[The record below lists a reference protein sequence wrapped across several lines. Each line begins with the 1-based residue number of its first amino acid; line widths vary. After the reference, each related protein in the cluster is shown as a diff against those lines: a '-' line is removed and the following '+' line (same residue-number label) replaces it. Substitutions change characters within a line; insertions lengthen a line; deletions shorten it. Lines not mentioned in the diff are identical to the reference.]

1 MSSKAWLFVPG
12 DSGRKIEKAFGTA
25 AQVIILDLEDGVAP
39 AAKSQARDT
48 ILTTW
53 GSLPQETRDAKKVV
67 LRCNA
72 VGSPEFS
79 ADLDLART
87 LAIDTLMVP
96 KCEGARDV
104 EAVLRVL
111 PEVTIVPLIESAR
124 GVVRLE
130 EIVRAAKNIRRV
142 AFGAVDFAL
151 DLDVDWTREG
161 DERRFA
167 MGQLVLL
174 SRALDLDP
182 PLGAVFPV
190 TDDRDAFL
198 ADVRREKRLGF
209 SGKMTIHPR
218 QIEWYF
224 EANHMTP
231 EERAWSR
238 KAVEAFEAAGS
249 GAIQVDGRLV
259 DLPVYL
265 NARRRL
271 RWQASD
277 GPK

>member
-1 MSSKAWLFVPG
+1 MSSDAWLFVPG

-25 AQVIILDLEDGVAP
+25 AGVIILDLEDGVAP
-39 AAKSQARDT
+39 AAKSQARET
-48 ILTTW
+48 VLTVL
-53 GSLPQETRDAKKVV
+53 GQLSEETRAAKKLV

-72 VGSPEFS
+72 ADSPFFS
-79 ADLDLART
+79 EDLELAAR
-87 LAIDTLMVP
+87 LNVDALMVP
-96 KCEGARDV
+96 KCEGARDIK
-104 EAVLRVL
+104 AVLQVL
-111 PEVTIVPLIESAR
+111 PEMTIVPLIESAR
-124 GVVRLE
+124 GVVCLE
-130 EIVRAAKNIRRV
+130 EIVRAAKSIRRV

-174 SRALDLDP
+174 SRARDLDP

-190 TDDRDAFL
+190 TDDPDAFL
-198 ADVRREKRLGF
+198 ADVRMEKRMGF

-218 QIEWYF
+218 QIEWLA
-224 EANHMTP
+224 EANHLTP
-231 EERAWSR
+231 EEQAWSR
-238 KAVEAFEAAGS
+238 RVVEAFEAAGS

-271 RWQASD
+271 RFGS
-277 GPK
+277 PTR

>member
-1 MSSKAWLFVPG
+1 MSSEAWLFVPG

-25 AQVIILDLEDGVAP
+25 AQAIILDLEDGVAP
-39 AAKSQARDT
+39 AAKRQARET
-48 ILTTW
+48 VLTTL
-53 GSLPQETRDAKKVV
+53 SQLSQETRAAKKIV

-72 VGSPEFS
+72 VSSLFFPE
-79 ADLDLART
+79 DLKLAGH
-87 LAIDTLMVP
+87 LKVDTLMVP
-96 KCEGARDV
+96 KCEGARDI
-104 EAVLRVL
+104 EAVLQVL

-130 EIVRAAKNIRRV
+130 EIVRAATCIRRV

-174 SRALDLDP
+174 SRALDLDA

-190 TDDRDAFL
+190 TDDREAFL
-198 ADVRREKRLGF
+198 SDVRMEKRFGF

-218 QIEWYF
+218 QIEWLV
-224 EANHMTP
+224 EANQLTP
-231 EERAWSR
+231 EELAWSR
-238 KAVEAFEAAGS
+238 QVVEAFEAAGT

-259 DLPVYL
+259 DLPVYR

-271 RWQASD
+271 RFDS
-277 GPK
+277 PSR

>member
-1 MSSKAWLFVPG
+1 MSSEAWLFVPG

-25 AQVIILDLEDGVAP
+25 AQAIILDLEDGVAP
-39 AAKSQARDT
+39 AVKRQARET
-48 ILTTW
+48 VRTTV
-53 GSLPQETRDAKKVV
+53 GQLSQETRDAKKIV
-67 LRCNA
+67 LRGN
-72 VGSPEFS
+72 VVDSPFFPE
-79 ADLDLART
+79 DLELAAH
-87 LAIDTLMVP
+87 LNIDALMVP
-96 KCEGARDV
+96 KCEGARDI
-104 EAVLRVL
+104 EAVLNVL
-111 PEVTIVPLIESAR
+111 PEMTIVPLIESAR
-124 GVVRLE
+124 GIVHLE
-130 EIVRAAKNIRRV
+130 EIVRAAKSIRRV

-161 DERRFA
+161 EERLHA

-190 TDDRDAFL
+190 TDDREAFL
-198 ADVRREKRLGF
+198 GDVRMEKRMGF

-218 QIEWYF
+218 QSEWYF
-224 EANHMTP
+224 EANHLTP

-271 RWQASD
+271 RSD
-277 GPK
+277 SPTR

>member
-1 MSSKAWLFVPG
+1 MSSEAWLFVPG

-25 AQVIILDLEDGVAP
+25 AQAIILDLEDGVAP
-39 AAKSQARDT
+39 AMKCQARETVLTSLGQLPKETRAAKT
-48 ILTTW
+48 IL
-53 GSLPQETRDAKKVV
+53 

-72 VGSPEFS
+72 VNSPFFPE
-79 ADLDLART
+79 DLELAAR
-87 LAIDTLMVP
+87 LNIDALMVP
-96 KCEGARDV
+96 KCEGAPDIK
-104 EAVLRVL
+104 AVLNVL
-111 PEVTIVPLIESAR
+111 PEMTLVPLIESAR
-124 GVVRLE
+124 GIVRLE
-130 EIVRAAKNIRRV
+130 EIVRAAKSIRRV

-161 DERRFA
+161 EERRQA

-174 SRALDLDP
+174 SRALDLEP

-190 TDDRDAFL
+190 TDDQAAFL
-198 ADVRREKRLGF
+198 TDVRMEKRIGF

-218 QIEWYF
+218 QIEWLG
-224 EANHMTP
+224 EANQLTP

-238 KAVEAFEAAGS
+238 KVVEAFEAAGS
-249 GAIQVDGRLV
+249 GAIQVEGRMV

-271 RWQASD
+271 RFDS
-277 GPK
+277 PTH